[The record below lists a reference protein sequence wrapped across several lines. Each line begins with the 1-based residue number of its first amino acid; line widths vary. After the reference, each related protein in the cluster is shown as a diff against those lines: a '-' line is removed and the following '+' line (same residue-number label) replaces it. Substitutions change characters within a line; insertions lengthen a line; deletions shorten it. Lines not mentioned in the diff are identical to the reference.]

1 MWDMCRNL
9 APASVPFTCFFP
21 GISTKQGMRKNKNGA
36 ASGGFFS
43 GNSVSGI
50 ATPVLARWTAMEPVA
65 RGAFLVS
72 AGALTLVAMA
82 ALVKI
87 LGARLPSMEIL
98 FFRSLIGF
106 FFVLP
111 VFIRDPMQPLRTKRF
126 GMHLLRGATGA
137 VGNACFFWTITH
149 LLLAD
154 AMALQFSRPLFMIP
168 LALIFLGE
176 IAGWRRSIVALVG
189 FVGILIYA
197 RPFTDGF
204 DPGAFVGAI
213 GALFGGLVVICIKR
227 LQTTEPTRVIM
238 FYYAFYNALFALIP
252 AIWLWV
258 TPTLP
263 ELALLTVI
271 GFLGIAGQTMI
282 THGLSQG
289 DATVLVP
296 LDYSRIIYSA
306 ALGYL
311 LFGELPGPW
320 SLAGMAVIVSA
331 SLYLVL
337 TERRHTLRKAP
348 PAET

>member
-1 MWDMCRNL
+1 MLQN
-9 APASVPFTCFFP
+9 AFA
-21 GISTKQGMRKNKNGA
+21 
-36 ASGGFFS
+36 
-43 GNSVSGI
+43 
-50 ATPVLARWTAMEPVA
+50 PVLARWNALEPVA
-65 RGAFLVS
+65 RGALLVS
-72 AGALTLVAMA
+72 AGSLTLVAMA
-82 ALVKI
+82 AVVKL

-111 VFIRDPMQPLRTKRF
+111 LFVRDPLLPLRTRRF

-149 LLLAD
+149 MLLAD
-154 AMALQFSRPLFMIP
+154 SMALQFARPLFMIP

-176 IAGWRRSIVALVG
+176 VAGWRRSIVAVVG
-189 FVGILIYA
+189 FVGILLYA
-197 RPFTDGF
+197 RPFTEGF
-204 DPGAFVGAI
+204 DPNAFVGAT

-227 LQTTEPTRVIM
+227 LQTTESTRVIM
-238 FYYAFYNALFALIP
+238 FYYAFWNALFALIP
-252 AIWLWV
+252 AVWLWV
-258 TPTLP
+258 TPTWP
-263 ELALLTVI
+263 ELALLTVV
-271 GFLGIAGQTMI
+271 GFLGICGQSLI

-296 LDYSRIIYSA
+296 LDYSRIVYSA

-320 SLAGMAVIVSA
+320 SFAGMAVIVAS

-337 TERRHTLRKAP
+337 TERRR
-348 PAET
+348 